1 VNLKPDT
8 ALGSAFATAAPV
20 HGFDTKFVTLMERS
34 DIGCILVNCAVEV
47 RDLAPSIAS
56 ALGFALPADAA
67 ITTGKG
73 GTSALWLTP
82 RSWLIHCSVAEEFAI
97 ITRINASFPDK
108 RVHASAFTD
117 YLTWLEIAGE
127 DAHKILTSGGF
138 VSLEIDGL
146 QIGQAKRTILASVPV
161 VIVRNAND
169 RWTLGVERSR
179 TAYFVDFLRQSAK
192 QERGVSLQAS

>member
-1 VNLKPDT
+1 MNLKPDT
-8 ALGSAFATAAPV
+8 ALGFAFGGAAAV
-20 HGFDTKFVTLMERS
+20 HGFDPEFVTLTERS
-34 DIGCILVNCAVEV
+34 DIGCVLVNCAFDVKDV
-47 RDLAPSIAS
+47 ASSVGS
-56 ALGFALPADAA
+56 ALGLALPSDAVVA
-67 ITTGKG
+67 TGKG
-73 GTSALWLTP
+73 NIFALWLTP
-82 RSWLIHCSVAEEFAI
+82 RSWLIHCPVAEEFAI
-97 ITRINASFPDK
+97 ITRINATFPDK

-117 YLTWLEIAGE
+117 YLTWLEIAGK

-161 VIVRNAND
+161 VVVRNAKD